1 MSAKREVNVHNKPW
15 FEEHWSTLHIIIR
28 IIHLWLLSQCEM
40 NKCEKVQKRWLKKWL
55 YLNNFNINRPIW
67 TFFALHSA
75 FYEYCNLSDTSVSQ
89 NSSSHPRK
97 NPVNVIGSLPWWT
110 VMIGVPLNEF
120 RLIYSRLS
128 ERIYHMITFQI
139 DALLTA
145 LAAYLITHH
154 FLKQSKPIPFLF
166 DGDDAKYSFAKSWTA
181 SCSEL
186 LLSLPSQ
193 INTLSQ
199 VSKMKTK

>member
-1 MSAKREVNVHNKPW
+1 MSAKLEVNVHNKPW

-40 NKCEKVQKRWLKKWL
+40 NKCEKVQKRWFKKWL

-128 ERIYHMITFQI
+128 ERLYDICYNISH
-139 DALLTA
+139 D
-145 LAAYLITHH
+145 H
-154 FLKQSKPIPFLF
+154 FSNWCFAHSACSLF
-166 DGDDAKYSFAKSWTA
+166 DHASFF
-181 SCSEL
+181 
-186 LLSLPSQ
+186 
-193 INTLSQ
+193 
-199 VSKMKTK
+199 KTV